1 MYSDKSRLVIAKV
14 RSKGRRRNERLQR
27 GHEATFV
34 SDENIQYLIVVMV
47 SQVYNY
53 VKTYESIHF
62 FFFGFFFFLLH
73 PQHADVP
80 KPGTEPVT
88 W

>member
-62 FFFGFFFFLLH
+62 FFFLVFFFFLLH

-88 W
+88 